1 MKQNLWV
8 SLLLLLLNS
17 CATGKNPEENQAL
30 EPDKPIELNSI
41 ESADFTIA
49 FGSCNKQNLPQP
61 LWDPI
66 IANKPDVFIW
76 GGDNIYADTRNM
88 NKMEQDYTIQKA
100 NPGYQ
105 KLISSTP
112 VLATWD
118 DHDYGKNDAG
128 TEWKYKKESQEKF
141 LNFLEVPQ
149 NDERRRREGVYHS
162 QLFKLENGSI
172 KVILLDTR
180 YFRSN
185 LIKSEDPDK
194 RYDPNMEGTV
204 LGEEQW
210 KWLERELK
218 NSKAD
223 FNLIVSSI
231 QLLSAEHGFETWG
244 NFPKEMEKLKALISS
259 SNAENIVLL
268 SGDRHI
274 SEFSKVEIPSL
285 KYPLIDFT
293 SSGLTHTYTS
303 FSGEPNQYRVGEVIS
318 DLSFGLL
325 FFDFSKKKIT
335 MQMRGVGNTLQQ
347 ELIQVYK

>member
-1 MKQNLWV
+1 MKQILRV
-8 SLLLLLLNS
+8 SLLLLVLNS
-17 CATGKNPEENQAL
+17 CGPGKKSKGNQAWV
-30 EPDKPIELNSI
+30 PDQTVDLNSI

-61 LWDPI
+61 LWGPI
-66 IANKPDVFIW
+66 IANNPDVFIW
-76 GGDNIYADTRNM
+76 GGDNIYADTPDM
-88 NKMEQDYTIQKA
+88 DKMEQDYNIQKS

-105 KLISSTP
+105 KLLSTTS

-128 TEWKYKKESQEKF
+128 TEWEYKEESQDKF
-141 LNFLEVPQ
+141 LDFLDVPQ

-162 QLFKLENGSI
+162 KLFKLKEGSVKI
-172 KVILLDTR
+172 ILLDTR
-180 YFRSN
+180 YFRSD
-185 LIKSEDPDK
+185 LIKSKKKGK
-194 RYDPNMEGTV
+194 RYDANMEGTV

-210 KWLERELK
+210 KWLEGELK

-231 QLLSAEHGFETWG
+231 QVLSAEHGFETWG
-244 NFPKEMEKLKALISS
+244 NFPKEVEKLKKLIVS
-259 SNAENIVLL
+259 SNAENIILL

-293 SSGLTHTYTS
+293 SSGLTHTYKGFT
-303 FSGEPNQYRVGEVIS
+303 GEPNQYRVGQVVKN
-318 DLSFGLL
+318 LSFGLL
-325 FFDFSKKKIT
+325 FFDFSNKTIT
-335 MQMRGVGNTLQQ
+335 MQMRGVGNKLQQ
-347 ELIQVYK
+347 QLIQVYE

>member
-1 MKQNLWV
+1 MKQFLRV

-17 CATGKNPEENQAL
+17 CGSGKTSEENMAL
-30 EPDKPIELNSI
+30 KSDETVELKSVQ
-41 ESADFTIA
+41 SADFTIA

-61 LWDPI
+61 LWGPI
-66 IANKPDVFIW
+66 MTNKPDVFIW
-76 GGDNIYADTRNM
+76 GGDNIYADTADM
-88 NKMEQDYTIQKA
+88 NKMEQDYNIQKS

-112 VLATWD
+112 VMATWD

-128 TEWKYKKESQEKF
+128 TEWEYKEESQQKF
-141 LNFLEVPQ
+141 LDFLEVPQ
-149 NDERRRREGVYHS
+149 NNERRQRKGVYHS
-162 QLFKLENGSI
+162 KIFNLENGSI
-172 KVILLDTR
+172 NVILLDTR

-185 LIKSEDPDK
+185 LIMSEEPGK
-194 RYDPNMEGTV
+194 RYDANMEGTV
-204 LGEEQW
+204 LGKEQW
-210 KWLERELK
+210 KWLKRELT

-223 FNLIVSSI
+223 FNLIMSSI
-231 QLLSAEHGFETWG
+231 QFLSAEHGFETWG
-244 NFPKEMEKLKALISS
+244 NFPKEVEKLKALIISS
-259 SNAENIVLL
+259 KAENVVLL

-303 FSGEPNQYRVGEVIS
+303 FSGEPNQYRVGEVVS

-325 FFDFSKKKIT
+325 FFDFSKKKLT
-335 MQMRGVGNTLQQ
+335 MQMRGQDNKLQKQ
-347 ELIQVYK
+347 LIQLYN

>member
-1 MKQNLWV
+1 MKQILRV

-17 CATGKNPEENQAL
+17 CGPGKTSEENQAL
-30 EPDKPIELNSI
+30 KSDETVELNSVQ
-41 ESADFTIA
+41 SADFTIA
-49 FGSCNKQNLPQP
+49 FGSCNKQSLPQP
-61 LWDPI
+61 LWEPI
-66 IANKPDVFIW
+66 IASKPDVFIW
-76 GGDNIYADTRNM
+76 GGDNIYADTPDM
-88 NKMEQDYTIQKA
+88 NKMEQDYIIQKS

-105 KLISSTP
+105 KLISSTA

-128 TEWKYKKESQEKF
+128 LEWEYKKESQQKF
-141 LNFLEVPQ
+141 LDFLDVPQ
-149 NDERRRREGVYHS
+149 NDARRQREGVYHS
-162 QLFKLENGSI
+162 KMFNLENGSI
-172 KVILLDTR
+172 NVILLDTR

-185 LIKSEDPDK
+185 LIKSEEAGK

-210 KWLERELK
+210 EWLELELK

-231 QLLSAEHGFETWG
+231 QFLSAEHGFETWG
-244 NFPKEMEKLKALISS
+244 NFPEEMEKLIALISS
-259 SNAENIVLL
+259 SKAENVVLL

-274 SEFSKVEIPSL
+274 SEFSKLEIPSL

-303 FSGEPNQYRVGEVIS
+303 FSGEPNQYRVEEVVS

-325 FFDFSKKKIT
+325 HFDFSKKMIT

-347 ELIQVYK
+347 QLIQVYD

>member
-1 MKQNLWV
+1 MKQILRV

-17 CATGKNPEENQAL
+17 CGPGKNSEENQIL
-30 EPDKPIELNSI
+30 ESKETVELNRV

-76 GGDNIYADTRNM
+76 GGDNIYADTPDM
-88 NKMEQDYTIQKA
+88 NRMEQDYNIQKS

-128 TEWKYKKESQEKF
+128 TEWEHKEESQQKF
-141 LNFLEVPQ
+141 LDFLNVPQ
-149 NDERRRREGVYHS
+149 NDERRQRKGIYNS
-162 QLFKLENGSI
+162 KDFNLENGSI
-172 KVILLDTR
+172 KIILLDTR

-185 LIKSEDPDK
+185 LINSEKAGK
-194 RYDPNMEGTV
+194 RYDPNLKGTV

-210 KWLERELK
+210 KWLKGELK
-218 NSKAD
+218 NSNAD
-223 FNLIVSSI
+223 FNLVVSSI
-231 QLLSAEHGFETWG
+231 QILSAEHGFETWG
-244 NFPKEMEKLKALISS
+244 NFPKEVEKIKELIISS
-259 SNAENIVLL
+259 KAKNVVLL

-274 SEFSKVEIPSL
+274 SEFSKVDVPSL

-303 FSGEPNQYRVGEVIS
+303 FSGEPNKYRAGEVVS

-325 FFDFSKKKIT
+325 FFDFNKKKVT
-335 MQMRGVGNTLQQ
+335 MQMRGQGNKLQQ
-347 ELIQVYK
+347 QLIQVYN

>member
-1 MKQNLWV
+1 MKQILRV

-17 CATGKNPEENQAL
+17 CGSGKISEENHAL
-30 EPDKPIELNSI
+30 ESDQTVDLNI
-41 ESADFTIA
+41 AESADFTIA

-66 IANKPDVFIW
+66 MANNPDVFIW
-76 GGDNIYADTRNM
+76 GGDNIYADTPDM
-88 NKMEQDYTIQKA
+88 EKMEQDYKTQKS
-100 NPGYQ
+100 NPDYQ
-105 KLISSTP
+105 ELISSTP

-128 TEWKYKKESQEKF
+128 TEWVYKEESQERF
-141 LNFLEVPQ
+141 LDFLDVPQ
-149 NDERRRREGVYHS
+149 NDERRQRKGVYNS
-162 QLFKLENGSI
+162 KLFNFEKGSI
-172 KVILLDTR
+172 NVILLDTR
-180 YFRSN
+180 YFRSE
-185 LIKSEDPDK
+185 LIKSKDPGK

-210 KWLERELK
+210 KWLEHELE

-231 QLLSAEHGFETWG
+231 QFLSAEHGFETWG
-244 NFPKEMEKLKALISS
+244 NFPKEIEKLKALISS

-274 SEFSKVEIPSL
+274 SEFSKVEISSL

-293 SSGLTHTYTS
+293 SSGLTHTYSS
-303 FSGEPNQYRVGEVIS
+303 FSGEPNQYREGEVVS

-325 FFDFSKKKIT
+325 FFDFSRKKIT
-335 MQMRGVGNTLQQ
+335 MQMRGMENKLQQ
-347 ELIQVYK
+347 QLIQVYK

>member
-1 MKQNLWV
+1 MKQTLRL

-17 CATGKNPEENQAL
+17 CGSGKNHEEKQVL
-30 EPDKPIELNSI
+30 KPVETVEFNSV

-49 FGSCNKQNLPQP
+49 FGSCNKQKLPQP
-61 LWDPI
+61 LWEPI

-76 GGDNIYADTRNM
+76 GGDNIYADTADM
-88 NKMEQDYTIQKA
+88 DKMEQDYKIQKYH
-100 NPGYQ
+100 PGYQ
-105 KLISSTP
+105 KLISSTEI
-112 VLATWD
+112 LATWD

-128 TEWKYKKESQEKF
+128 YEWEYKKESQEKF
-141 LNFLEVPQ
+141 LDFLEVPK
-149 NDERRRREGVYHS
+149 NDERRQREGVYHS
-162 QLFKLENGSI
+162 KLFNLENGSI
-172 KVILLDTR
+172 NVILLDTR

-185 LIKSEDPDK
+185 LLKSEDPDK
-194 RYDPNMEGTV
+194 RYDPNMDGTV
-204 LGEEQW
+204 LGEAQW
-210 KWLERELK
+210 KWLEGELK

-231 QLLSAEHGFETWG
+231 QFLSAEHGFETWG
-244 NFPKEMEKLKALISS
+244 NFPREVEKLKGLISS
-259 SNAENIVLL
+259 SKAENVVLL

-285 KYPLIDFT
+285 NYPLIDFT

-303 FSGEPNQYRVGEVIS
+303 FSGEPNQYRAGEVIS

-325 FFDFSKKKIT
+325 FFDFSKKEIT

-347 ELIQVYK
+347 QLIQVYK

>member
-17 CATGKNPEENQAL
+17 CATGKNPEGNQAL
-30 EPDKPIELNSI
+30 EPDIPFELNSI

-49 FGSCNKQNLPQP
+49 FGSCNRQNLPQP
-61 LWDPI
+61 LWEPI
-66 IANKPDVFIW
+66 KANNPDVFIW
-76 GGDNIYADTRNM
+76 GGDNIYADTPDM
-88 NKMEQDYTIQKA
+88 DKMEQDYKIQKS

-105 KLISSTP
+105 KLISSTTI
-112 VLATWD
+112 LATWD

-128 TEWKYKKESQEKF
+128 AEWEYKEESQEKF
-141 LNFLEVPQ
+141 LDFLDVPQ

-162 QLFKLENGSI
+162 KLFKLDNGSVN
-172 KVILLDTR
+172 VILLDTR
-180 YFRSN
+180 YFRSD

-210 KWLERELK
+210 KWLERELA
-218 NSKAD
+218 NSKSD
-223 FNLIVSSI
+223 FNIIVSSI
-231 QLLSAEHGFETWG
+231 QFLSAEHGFETWG

-259 SNAENIVLL
+259 SNAENVVLL

-303 FSGEPNQYRVGEVIS
+303 FSGEPNQYRVGEVVS

-335 MQMRGVGNTLQQ
+335 MQMRGVGNKFQQ

>member
-1 MKQNLWV
+1 MKQILSV
-8 SLLLLLLNS
+8 SLLSLLLIS
-17 CATGKNPEENQAL
+17 CGPGKTSGENKAL
-30 EPDKPIELNSI
+30 KSDETVELNRGP
-41 ESADFTIA
+41 SADFIIA

-66 IANKPDVFIW
+66 MTNKPDIFIW
-76 GGDNIYADTRNM
+76 GGDNIYADTADM
-88 NKMEQDYTIQKA
+88 DKMEQDYNIQKS

-112 VLATWD
+112 VMATWD

-128 TEWKYKKESQEKF
+128 TEWEYKEESQQKF
-141 LNFLEVPQ
+141 LDFLEIPQ
-149 NDERRRREGVYHS
+149 NDERRQRKGVYYS
-162 QLFKLENGSI
+162 KVFNLENGSI
-172 KVILLDTR
+172 NVILLDTR

-185 LIKSEDPDK
+185 LIMSEEAGK
-194 RYDPNMEGTV
+194 RYDANMEGTV

-210 KWLERELK
+210 NWLERELT
-218 NSKAD
+218 NSNAD
-223 FNLIVSSI
+223 FNLIMSSI
-231 QLLSAEHGFETWG
+231 QFLSAEHGFETWG
-244 NFPKEMEKLKALISS
+244 NFPKEVEKLKTLIISS
-259 SNAENIVLL
+259 KAENVVLL

-303 FSGEPNQYRVGEVIS
+303 FSGEPNQYRVGEVVS

-335 MQMRGVGNTLQQ
+335 MQMRGQDNKLQKQ
-347 ELIQVYK
+347 LIQLYN

>member
-1 MKQNLWV
+1 MKQILRV
-8 SLLLLLLNS
+8 SFLLLLLNS
-17 CATGKNPEENQAL
+17 CGAGKNSEGNQVL
-30 EPDKPIELNSI
+30 EPDQTADLNSV

-61 LWDPI
+61 LWEPI
-66 IANKPDVFIW
+66 LANNPDVFIW

-88 NKMEQDYTIQKA
+88 NKMEQDYKIQKS

-105 KLISSTP
+105 KLISSTEI
-112 VLATWD
+112 LATWD

-128 TEWKYKKESQEKF
+128 TEWEFKEESQEKF
-141 LNFLEVPQ
+141 LDFLDVPQ
-149 NDERRRREGVYHS
+149 NDERRQREGVYNS
-162 QLFKLENGSI
+162 KLFKLENGSI
-172 KVILLDTR
+172 NVILLDTR
-180 YFRSN
+180 YFRSD
-185 LIKSEDPDK
+185 LIKSEDPRK

-210 KWLERELK
+210 KWLEGELK

-231 QLLSAEHGFETWG
+231 QFLSAEHGFETWG
-244 NFPKEMEKLKALISS
+244 NFPKEVEKLKALISS
-259 SNAENIVLL
+259 SKAHNIVLL

-303 FSGEPNQYRVGEVIS
+303 FSGEPNQYREGEVIS

-335 MQMRGVGNTLQQ
+335 MQMRGVGNKLQQ
-347 ELIQVYK
+347 ELIHVYK